1 MKPTNILHLLITL
14 PIVAGSAVWAVD
26 RVHAPAAAYEQAAAE
41 AVAAR
46 AELRGPVDLTHA
58 FEHVAKAIRPSVVSI
73 ASTKKLELP
82 TGFGFDPFS
91 GLFGQDGP
99 GLRRSMPQ
107 DDTHRSLREQ
117 GIGSGV
123 IVSADGYILT
133 NNHVVEGASDLK
145 VYTCDGREHAGTIV
159 GTDPRTDLAV
169 IKIDAADL
177 TPATIGDSDQ
187 LAVGQWVAA
196 FGSPFGLQQTMSTG
210 IVSAKGRA
218 NLHITDYD
226 DFVQTDAAIN
236 PGNSGGP
243 LVNLAG
249 EIVGINSAIVSRS
262 GGFQG
267 IGLAIPSS
275 LARGIME
282 HLMRDGKVVRGWLG
296 VAIQDLTPELERSFG
311 FAGRGVLIGDVTAG
325 SPADN
330 AGLVAGDIVTT
341 LERREVEG
349 VSAFRSEVARLV
361 PDSEV
366 HLGVHRDGKQ
376 LDLVVRIGTSPED
389 GKLVAGA
396 PSVRE
401 GFGLQL
407 ADPSGDTAQRFGLRG
422 GVDGAL
428 ITSVAPDSAA
438 EVAGLEAGD
447 VIVEVDRVRVKDS
460 AQAVSELRGR
470 RESGALLRV
479 QRDGISRFV
488 QLPALR

>member
-145 VYTCDGREHAGTIV
+145 VYTCDGREHAGT
-159 GTDPRTDLAV
+159 
-169 IKIDAADL
+169 
-177 TPATIGDSDQ
+177 
-187 LAVGQWVAA
+187 
-196 FGSPFGLQQTMSTG
+196 
-210 IVSAKGRA
+210 
-218 NLHITDYD
+218 
-226 DFVQTDAAIN
+226 
-236 PGNSGGP
+236 
-243 LVNLAG
+243 
-249 EIVGINSAIVSRS
+249 IVGINSAIVSRS

-407 ADPSGDTAQRFGLRG
+407 ADPSGDTAQRFGLQG
-422 GVDGAL
+422 GVEGAL